1 MGLEMTGWTVWTM
14 GFFTSFRMTGGGVL
28 LDCFVAT
35 APRNDGREG
44 YCAVRLRAMT
54 GERRVGG
61 VTRDDGYLFLNLFMI
76 S

>member
-1 MGLEMTGWTVWTM
+1 MDDGILHFVQND
-14 GFFTSFRMTGGGVL
+14 RGGVL

-61 VTRDDGYLFLNLFMI
+61 GVMEPTVICF
-76 S
+76 

>member
-1 MGLEMTGWTVWTM
+1 MDDGILHFVQND
-14 GFFTSFRMTGGGVL
+14 RGGGVL

-54 GERRVGG
+54 GERRARRGYG
-61 VTRDDGYLFLNLFMI
+61 ADGYLFLNLFMI